1 MPIKRKRYSVS
12 CNKRISE
19 NGFDLDLTYIK
30 PNIIAMGFPYEKLE
44 GIFKIN
50 GLRMDEVVRFLDLHH
65 SNHYRVYNLCSER
78 SYDSSKFHMRTI
90 SYPFDANCPPPF
102 ELIQQFCE
110 DMSAFLKAD
119 DRNVAVV
126 HCYDGVE
133 RVGVMIC
140 SYLLYDQIFY
150 STSDALQ
157 FFASTR
163 TQDGVGIVI
172 PSQRRYV
179 QYYGYMIKNN
189 ITYSTCNTVY
199 LQSLKFIGTPY
210 MQGSCSPCFTVSVQ
224 KEKVYSSKVYDH
236 IKRSV
241 CKTEFL
247 IPRQFPLWGDV
258 TIKFF
263 HQTRFGGKEDMFTFC
278 FNACFVDM
286 HLLLQQHQQGCTQT
300 TPTVH
305 KRSSCLTVDDDGS
318 TTENNQMVNRAQSN
332 SPLLT
337 ISSEPS
343 EIRKFA
349 SLTDLHD
356 DDSTIE
362 INQMVNRA
370 QSNSPLLTVSSEPSE
385 IRKFASLTDLHD
397 NGSTIEIN
405 QMVNR
410 AQSNS
415 PLLTVSSEPS
425 EIRKFA
431 SLTDLHDD
439 GSTTE
444 INQMVNRAQS
454 NSSLLTVPSQP
465 SEIRK
470 FASLTDLHTA
480 ASNTVPI
487 TYDQR
492 SFSGSVL
499 LSTNYQSSCKP
510 RVQRVS
516 SNFLYKK
523 MLPQD
528 KQLKRALKKAGKYAG
543 IDITTGFTTVVPKP
557 PKHDQIPRKIPRGYN
572 PSLTLS
578 PLAISRHRS
587 TEITSNPTDPPVDAL
602 SVIVSSNGLSS
613 DNRDLVTIVAPLSE
627 LDHVAKHIP
636 DDFQLHII
644 LSVDAEL

>member
-1 MPIKRKRYSVS
+1 MPIKRKRYSLS

-30 PNIIAMGFPYEKLE
+30 PNIIAMGFPYESL
-44 GIFKIN
+44 FKSH
-50 GLRMDEVVRFLDLHH
+50 GMDEVVRFLDLHH
-65 SNHYRVYNLCSER
+65 PNHYRVYNLCSER

-133 RVGVMIC
+133 RAGVMIC
-140 SYLLYDQIFY
+140 SYLLYDQIYY

-157 FFASTR
+157 FFALTR
-163 TQDGVGIVI
+163 TQDGVGVVI

-286 HLLLQQHQQGCTQT
+286 HLLLQQRQQGCTQT

-337 ISSEPS
+337 I
-343 EIRKFA
+343 
-349 SLTDLHD
+349 
-356 DDSTIE
+356 
-362 INQMVNRA
+362 
-370 QSNSPLLTVSSEPSE
+370 SSEPSE

-510 RVQRVS
+510 RVERVS